1 MLSEAK
7 AGLIQEASL
16 KTGGNISYRRPASA
30 AQRLSSSRVRGPY
43 AKMSISCPVQ
53 ILKYNNNF
61 QIEFIFRFLGGS
73 MGRTRIEGTLKR
85 EIQEMKGLR
94 KYLFERMQEASRYEH
109 QAGKALSHRW
119 SKRYAFTAA
128 RLLEEIQQLKSV
140 FLRQGEELERKII
153 EERKISE
160 QEIKDFQ
167 AQLER
172 EVQEYKEAQKNLQT
186 LEQANA
192 LRDDPEK
199 LKKVEAA
206 KIKEKKEKKDVD
218 KVRGELVSEA
228 RDERLFL
235 EAMHQILTDRNT
247 LQES

>member
-1 MLSEAK
+1 
-7 AGLIQEASL
+7 
-16 KTGGNISYRRPASA
+16 
-30 AQRLSSSRVRGPY
+30 
-43 AKMSISCPVQ
+43 
-53 ILKYNNNF
+53 
-61 QIEFIFRFLGGS
+61 
-73 MGRTRIEGTLKR
+73 MGRTRIERTLKR
-85 EIQEMKGLR
+85 EIQEMKSLR

-109 QAGKALSHRW
+109 RAGKALSHRW
-119 SKRYAFTAA
+119 SKRYASTAA

-192 LRDDPEK
+192 LMDDPEK
-199 LKKVEAA
+199 LQKVEAA

-235 EAMHQILTDRNT
+235 EVLHQILTDRST

>member
-1 MLSEAK
+1 
-7 AGLIQEASL
+7 
-16 KTGGNISYRRPASA
+16 
-30 AQRLSSSRVRGPY
+30 
-43 AKMSISCPVQ
+43 
-53 ILKYNNNF
+53 
-61 QIEFIFRFLGGS
+61 
-73 MGRTRIEGTLKR
+73 MGRTRIERTLKG
-85 EIQEMKGLR
+85 EIQEMKSLR
-94 KYLFERMQEASRYEH
+94 KDLFERMQEASRYEH

-119 SKRYAFTAA
+119 SKRYASTAA

-192 LRDDPEK
+192 LMDDPEK

-228 RDERLFL
+228 CDERLFL
-235 EAMHQILTDRNT
+235 EVLHQILTDRST
-247 LQES
+247 LQESGYFNRL